1 MTRAFLILVIT
12 TVISACSSQTAQQSA
27 GHEAAIDAGSGGNR
41 TIALLGATGMVGAY
55 VLQEALSQ
63 GYAVRVLARTPAKL
77 DLYKE
82 EITIVQGDARD
93 LSAIRTLLLD
103 SDIVLS
109 ALGPVRADGDAAQMI
124 STVATGHILKVME
137 ESGNRRYIVVSGG
150 AVAVPGDDRNFTG
163 WLMRKMVA
171 ITLQDTLKDKQAEY
185 ELLAASAVPWT
196 LLRCPLIRDEPYRH
210 AARTSLQTPDS
221 FTLRAGELARFM
233 IGEIDASEF
242 PGKAPFLYSE

>member
-1 MTRAFLILVIT
+1 MIRAFLILDIT

-27 GHEAAIDAGSGGNR
+27 GQEAAIEAGSGANR
-41 TIALLGATGMVGAY
+41 TIALLGATGMVGTY

-63 GYAVRVLARTPAKL
+63 GYAVRALARTPAKL

-109 ALGPVRADGDAAQMI
+109 ALGPVRADGGAAQMI
-124 STVATGHILKVME
+124 STVATGHVLNVME
-137 ESGNRRYIVVSGG
+137 ESVNRRYIVVSGG
-150 AVAVPGDDRNFTG
+150 AVVVPGDERNFTG
-163 WLMRKMVA
+163 WLMRKMVS
-171 ITLQDTLKDKQAEY
+171 ITLRDTLKDKQAEY
-185 ELLAASAVPWT
+185 ELLAKSAVAWT
-196 LLRCPLIRDEPYRH
+196 LVRCPLILDEPYRH
-210 AARTSLQTPDS
+210 AASASLETPDS

-233 IGEIDASEF
+233 IGEIDAGEF
-242 PGKAPFLYSE
+242 SGTAPFLYSE